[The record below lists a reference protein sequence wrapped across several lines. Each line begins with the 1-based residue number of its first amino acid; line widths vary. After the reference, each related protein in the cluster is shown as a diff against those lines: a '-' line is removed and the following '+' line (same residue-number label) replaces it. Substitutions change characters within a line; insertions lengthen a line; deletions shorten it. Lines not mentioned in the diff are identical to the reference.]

1 MINPSLESA
10 VQKLW
15 ISVNS
20 SAEILKSTRN
30 ENRTLSASLQQAV
43 KDKEIVLDEL
53 RRTRDDM
60 SKLKQELE
68 VVSAKVRTHNELEE
82 QYLALELQADDNAS
96 KLSETIEKIAA
107 LTSENVEL
115 RKQVEELTI
124 AVSAKESIV
133 KRTESLE
140 AENAHLSQKLDEMLE
155 FEKNLE
161 IMRKELARKN
171 ADVNHHLNEIQ
182 RLKNERAEVDNKLF
196 DLPKQKEEI
205 ASLKAAIEELTEE
218 KNVLLQ
224 THDEAKEYSRLHKIQ
239 QESIDSYTQQILDLK
254 RINSHLETDKL
265 DKDRQIESLQRKI
278 DEQIMVQERLHL
290 QLRSAREYETQ
301 IAEQLRSLD
310 DYSAQLI
317 ESQKTI
323 AQRDE
328 ELIISRANERELQQL
343 VQKEQQSVWL
353 LTEKLNSLSS
363 SHEKLLVELSEIKH
377 ERESSVGELETLRQQ
392 SLLTQEQLKN
402 LESEREALRNSITVL
417 QTEKDELQLSVA
429 DAIQIRGTLEAKIAA
444 QEVELTSLYG
454 KITLSEN
461 NSGELQAMIQSLQDE
476 MSDLQASLEQNH
488 TTAERGKTELTRTIA
503 ELELLNNSLV
513 STIHTLEQQLSQTKE
528 ALLNATS
535 DLDIHQKEREETAQS
550 QTLLLDQLK
559 NEYRQ
564 KEENLHS
571 RIKEFETRLRAQE
584 LLFDQISNEKAVLE
598 QQNTQI
604 QNALQQITEERDEY
618 LAQISD
624 LVGEKNYSQERT
636 TVTIERLQKEF
647 TQEKS
652 KNDEAKEEIVELKRQ
667 IQSLVK
673 QVEEESTNSSRLK
686 EQMIHLTRERS
697 SDELLLHQKEKSI
710 QELTTKIASLTS
722 SLSQYV
728 QHGNESSLGQLTIGD
743 EETETHNELSVT
755 KRKMSLLQ
763 DELNFIKSE
772 KKSALAQVSSLA
784 DQLKVISEK
793 MNKQEATLQELHQE
807 NTLLKQ
813 SQLLKQETVTVS
825 DNEDKN
831 ARLAESIRVTLERLE
846 KYL

>member
-30 ENRTLSASLQQAV
+30 ENRTLSSSLQQAV
-43 KDKEIVLDEL
+43 KDKDIVLDEL
-53 RRTRDDM
+53 RRTRDEM
-60 SKLKQELE
+60 TKLKHELDI
-68 VVSAKVRTHNELEE
+68 VSAKVRSHNELEE
-82 QYLALELQADDNAS
+82 QYLALELQADDNAT
-96 KLSETIEKIAA
+96 KLSQTLEKLSA
-107 LTSENVEL
+107 LSSENVDL
-115 RKQVEELTI
+115 KKQVDELTI
-124 AVSAKESIV
+124 SVSAKETIV

-140 AENAHLSQKLDEMLE
+140 AENAHLSQKLNEMLE

-171 ADVNHHLNEIQ
+171 ADVNNHLNEIQ

-196 DLPKQKEEI
+196 DLPKQREEI
-205 ASLKAAIEELTEE
+205 ASLKAVIEELTEE
-218 KNVLLQ
+218 KNTLLQ
-224 THDEAKEYSRLHKIQ
+224 THEEAKEYSRLHKIQ

-254 RINSHLETDKL
+254 RINSHLEADKH
-265 DKDRQIESLQRKI
+265 DRDRQIESLQRKI

-323 AQRDE
+323 TLRDE
-328 ELIISRANERELQQL
+328 ELVVSRTNERELQQL

-353 LTEKLNSLSS
+353 LTEKLNAVNSS
-363 SHEKLLVELSEIKH
+363 YEKLLVELSEIKH
-377 ERESSVGELETLRQQ
+377 DRESSISELESLREKTLVTEEQIRKNESALKELQNTI
-392 SLLTQEQLKN
+392 TQ
-402 LESEREALRNSITVL
+402 L
-417 QTEKDELQLSVA
+417 QTEKSDLQQSIA
-429 DAIQIRGTLEAKIAA
+429 DVMQIRSTLDAKIAA
-444 QEVELTSLYG
+444 QEVELTSLYD
-454 KITLSEN
+454 KIKLSEN
-461 NSGELQAMIQSLQDE
+461 NSHELQTLIQSLKDE
-476 MSDLQASLEQNH
+476 VSDLQASLEQNH
-488 TTAERGKTELTRTIA
+488 NSYERGKTELTRTIA
-503 ELELLNNSLV
+503 ELEVLNNSLV
-513 STIHTLEQQLSQTKE
+513 SKIHTLEQELSQTKE
-528 ALLNATS
+528 ALLNASS
-535 DLDIHQKEREETAQS
+535 DLDVQQREREEAAQN
-550 QTLLLDQLK
+550 QTHLLDRLK
-559 NEYRQ
+559 DDYRQ
-564 KEENLHS
+564 NEESLQL
-571 RIKEFETRLRAQE
+571 RIREFETRLRAQE
-584 LLFDQISNEKAVLE
+584 LLFDQVSNEKTTLE
-598 QQNTQI
+598 HQNRSI
-604 QNALQQITEERDEY
+604 IEALQQITEERDEY

-624 LVGEKNYSQERT
+624 LVGEKNNSQERT
-636 TVTIERLQKEF
+636 TVTIERLQKDYA
-647 TQEKS
+647 QEKS
-652 KNDEAKEEIVELKRQ
+652 RNDEAKEEIEELKIQ